1 MQRTTRRLSIFS
13 LFIALSIVDIAA
25 QVHTDQISRGGQWLS
40 WSAKEKITY
49 VSGFLDGYLIGTY
62 HLCDSADRLFQVR
75 DPHVV
80 PAKTVPGAE
89 ASAVCFATRND
100 YSKEYVTGGMDFSPY
115 IDIVTEFYTK
125 HPDYDA
131 VPFPELMLS
140 LGDGQCNSADQLYQ
154 KALKGE
160 LHRAR

>member
-1 MQRTTRRLSIFS
+1 MPRTTRHLLIFS
-13 LFIALSIVDIAA
+13 MFLVLSIVDIAA
-25 QVHTDQISRGGQWLS
+25 QVRADQISRGEQWLS
-40 WSAKEKITY
+40 WSAKEKIAY

-62 HLCDSADRLFQVR
+62 HLCDGADKLFQVR
-75 DPHVV
+75 DPHSV

-100 YSKEYVTGGMDFSPY
+100 YSKEYSTGVVDFSPY
-115 IDIVTEFYTK
+115 VDIVTEFYTK

-140 LGDGQCNSADQLYQ
+140 LGDGKCNSADQLYQ